1 MTKGTSALSLSPCLI
16 WVPPNGATCPLMLD
30 SNIDGVTGS
39 VVGSQC
45 FHYNVL
51 VGLSNCVDPP
61 LKQTPNPILTCWG
74 VHGTL
79 CQCANSTMEERTIK
93 MGRVSLTLILL

>member
-1 MTKGTSALSLSPCLI
+1 
-16 WVPPNGATCPLMLD
+16 MLD

-51 VGLSNCVDPP
+51 VGLSICVDPP

-79 CQCANSTMEERTIK
+79 CQCANSTMEERIHK
-93 MGRVSLTLILL
+93 RVSLTLIFVETNLEELVYFTC